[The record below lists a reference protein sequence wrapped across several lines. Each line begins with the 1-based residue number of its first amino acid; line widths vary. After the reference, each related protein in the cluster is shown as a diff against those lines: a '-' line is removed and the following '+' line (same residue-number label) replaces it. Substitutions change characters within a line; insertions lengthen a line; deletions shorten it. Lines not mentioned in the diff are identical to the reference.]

1 MATKDFDKFRRGAAT
16 PPSKYDSVRG
26 PMFEEAMVGKQD
38 RAIGQGVRGA
48 GKIAKEALKSAI
60 PGGVLLSNFED
71 SASGAEQIR
80 DAAMRYKLAGDE
92 LDSAQRE
99 LEAQDRRESRGMKKG
114 GKVKGWG
121 MARGARKAKMY

>member
-1 MATKDFDKFRRGAAT
+1 MATKGFNKFRGIAT

-26 PMFEEAMVGKQD
+26 PMFEEEMIGKQD
-38 RAIGQGVRGA
+38 RAVGQGVRGA

-60 PGGVLLSNFED
+60 PGGVLLSNLED
-71 SASGAEQIR
+71 NASGVEQIK
-80 DAAMRYKLAGDE
+80 DAATRYKLASDE

-99 LEAQDRRESRGMKKG
+99 LEAQNRRESRGMKKG

-121 MARGARKAKMY
+121 IARGARKAKIY